1 MTEETTEYVYE
12 VRLHYGRKLPKMD
25 VLGTI
30 DPYVRICFPGGPA
43 VSRVIIQEPNPQWE
57 TDADVLVGVAPASW
71 PVCVE
76 LWDKDKS
83 SKDDLVCRIAVA
95 AEELP
100 AMRREF
106 RVVRKNAAPN
116 AVLCMTVVRFP
127 AAAAL
132 RQLCAG
138 SAGAALTVVE
148 NPAEGFGCHAALPGV
163 PEFALGVQYDP
174 RHHVRVYL
182 AQTDPASVA
191 TMAAYFVATGE
202 GASEGTGAVP
212 NRVASHLITSAAGA
226 AVDASR
232 LDVLRRVGGA
242 KGLRVFGE
250 ADLFPAGCLRH
261 YRDLGVRVVRRKT
274 LLSCTKASDVAHAH
288 GYPRIVASFADSVR
302 ALRDCVVDEASQLV
316 YFTGDPDVALSLSFS
331 RTAPSV
337 VGYALRPDIFVD
349 IIYTVENERIA
360 VLHRA
365 PVAVPHTPLQAY
377 SRVQV
382 AQPPMQCRLE
392 QIYILK
398 YRFED
403 TLDIPASSVL
413 PLSY

>member
-1 MTEETTEYVYE
+1 MTSENEYVYE
-12 VRLHYGRKLPKMD
+12 VRLHYGKKLPKMD

-71 PVCVE
+71 PICIE

-95 AEELP
+95 VDELP

-106 RVVRKNAAPN
+106 RVVRKNAAPDS
-116 AVLCMTVVRFP
+116 VLCMTVVRCP

-132 RQLCAG
+132 RQLAANRAG
-138 SAGAALTVVE
+138 DAVTVVDS
-148 NPAEGFGCHAALPGV
+148 PAEGYGCHAPLPDA

-174 RHHVRVYL
+174 RQHVRVYL

-191 TMAAYFVATGE
+191 TMAAYFVHTGE
-202 GASEGTGAVP
+202 GTVP
-212 NRVASHLITSAAGA
+212 NRVASHLITSAV

-250 ADLFPAGCLRH
+250 ADLFPAGCLQH
-261 YRDLGVRVVRRKT
+261 FSELGIRVVRRKT
-274 LLSCTKASDVAHAH
+274 LLSCTKASDIAHAH

-302 ALRDCVVDEASQLV
+302 ALSNSVVDDTNQLV
-316 YFTGDPDVALSLSFS
+316 YFMGDPDVALSLSFS
-331 RTAPSV
+331 RTAPHV

-360 VLHRA
+360 ELHRT
-365 PVAVPHTPLQAY
+365 PVAVPHTSIQAY

-392 QIYILK
+392 QIYVLK

-403 TLDIPASSVL
+403 VVDIPASSVL

>member
-1 MTEETTEYVYE
+1 MTDESAEYVYE
-12 VRLHYGRKLPKMD
+12 VRLHYGKKLPKMD

-30 DPYVRICFPGGPA
+30 DPYVRICFPGGPV

-71 PVCVE
+71 PMCVE

-83 SKDDLVCRIAVA
+83 SKDDLVCRIAVT

-106 RVVRKNAAPN
+106 RVVRKNAAPD

-127 AAAAL
+127 AVAAL
-132 RQLCAG
+132 KQLVA
-138 SAGAALTVVE
+138 SRAGAAGDAVAVVDS
-148 NPAEGFGCHAALPGV
+148 PAEGYGCHAPLPDA

-191 TMAAYFVATGE
+191 TMAAYFVHTGE
-202 GASEGTGAVP
+202 GAAP
-212 NRVASHLITSAAGA
+212 NRVASHLITSAV

-261 YRDLGVRVVRRKT
+261 FSELGVRVVRRKT
-274 LLSCTKASDVAHAH
+274 LLSCVKASDVARAH

-302 ALRDCVVDEASQLV
+302 ALQNSVVDDTNQLV
-316 YFTGDPDVALSLSFS
+316 YFMGDPDIALSLSFS

-360 VLHRA
+360 VLHRT
-365 PVAVPHTPLQAY
+365 PVAVPHTPIHAY

-403 TLDIPASSVL
+403 VADIPASSVL